1 MQPFYY
7 SPPPPRNSLQI
18 VISGIP
24 AENGKCR
31 VETQLKIGF
40 HLRKTNGEAVLDW
53 KQLRLPRMMI
63 AKEKHRIE
71 KFNGRDKHLQDSD
84 ILTLE
89 ARLVCDHDR
98 NKVLECCDN
107 CIGRERKRAHRRK
120 ETHQKLPGPLASIPV
135 FGAINPKIAGTLTD
149 TESDPPTPTD
159 PIKYQAWERSRIMV
173 FSSTEY
179 VDISTGECVLPT
191 RITCYCRH
199 HNEKVGFRIQF
210 TARNSTGM
218 VVASVLTNP
227 VMMMDDHKSGKR
239 TAPNDAKTAGQT
251 SRRSVP
257 TSSRRQKQQPLQP
270 VRVADRMPEE
280 RGDYDEEDQDD
291 VDLEAGDFIPT
302 YRMIPL
308 KVEDDDDDDNG
319 YDDNE
324 NGDEDETQSSP
335 MHVLSPLGP
344 TGRATK
350 RRVDEDD
357 DQMTDDIQVQQFYRR
372 KTSHDGHDM
381 TQPFMTPSTFSSPSP
396 FMPGSPFAKEDEQ
409 HHNIFAPSFSQ
420 AMAHNGNVLGDQEE
434 KFQVDSASIM
444 MESFTTFDEPVSSSL
459 NDLQSCASSVYSFG
473 APSPPSTTAST
484 PVFTAQRGS
493 FSSMLY
499 SPVSPFTPSIPPA
512 LPLNWPG
519 ANVPPVSSASGL
531 NPSFLDTTQMHEF
544 QSFQR
549 QNNMAAQQLLQQQ
562 QLLMLQLQR
571 HQQQQQQRFPTDTKP
586 WAPTPPTEKK
596 DPLQSL
602 KAVLAQTINP
612 TSASY
617 IPTSLPDN
625 IGSEY
630 SNATSPSGSSMPSP
644 LLLPMSVPM
653 SMSMSTPSLA
663 TTMDSDMSAQHSKK
677 RGRPRK
683 GFHGRLPP
691 LTKITTN
698 TQSSSSSSSSST
710 TNTTA
715 ATTPASGASSPMLSP
730 KAPSTNMP
738 SSPSPPPYMGYPS
751 TVTTPILAAE
761 NPFSPTSAS
770 STSATAAAQFMFY
783 QQQQLQLQQKHAL
796 FATAPSNRVG
806 PCHSVSPRIQ
816 KVIPAKGSMEGGAE
830 VTLLGRGFFPGMV
843 PTFDGVPA
851 LNVQFFGPDTIICR
865 LPPRASPGVVLVKAH
880 SQQQQQQL
888 QGTTTSAGPGSMAM
902 TVPSST
908 SSSNGDSEDG
918 DEDEEVGV
926 VFEYEEDKGDRDL
939 IALALQ
945 VLGMKM
951 NGRVEAPN
959 QIAMRIM
966 AKAAEQQQQQD
977 MFLQQQRNAIMAAA
991 GAAIP
996 ATSTPAVST
1005 GSSSK
1010 ALTTVPKTKSSSTP
1024 KSLHGLLPSQQQQQQ
1039 QQQPQPALIP
1049 IALQSPG
1056 SFLQFNS
1063 NQSFAQHR

>member
-1 MQPFYY
+1 
-7 SPPPPRNSLQI
+7 
-18 VISGIP
+18 
-24 AENGKCR
+24 
-31 VETQLKIGF
+31 
-40 HLRKTNGEAVLDW
+40 
-53 KQLRLPRMMI
+53 
-63 AKEKHRIE
+63 
-71 KFNGRDKHLQDSD
+71 
-84 ILTLE
+84 
-89 ARLVCDHDR
+89 
-98 NKVLECCDN
+98 
-107 CIGRERKRAHRRK
+107 
-120 ETHQKLPGPLASIPV
+120 
-135 FGAINPKIAGTLTD
+135 
-149 TESDPPTPTD
+149 
-159 PIKYQAWERSRIMV
+159 
-173 FSSTEY
+173 
-179 VDISTGECVLPT
+179 
-191 RITCYCRH
+191 
-199 HNEKVGFRIQF
+199 
-210 TARNSTGM
+210 
-218 VVASVLTNP
+218 
-227 VMMMDDHKSGKR
+227 
-239 TAPNDAKTAGQT
+239 
-251 SRRSVP
+251 
-257 TSSRRQKQQPLQP
+257 
-270 VRVADRMPEE
+270 MPEE
-280 RGDYDEEDQDD
+280 RGDFDEEDQDD

-335 MHVLSPLGP
+335 MHVLSPLGL
-344 TGRATK
+344 TSRVTK

-357 DQMTDDIQVQQFYRR
+357 DQMMDDIQSQQFYRR

-396 FMPGSPFAKEDEQ
+396 FMPGSPFANEDEQ

-434 KFQVDSASIM
+434 KFHVDSASIM
-444 MESFTTFDEPVSSSL
+444 MESFTTFDEPVSSPL

-499 SPVSPFTPSIPPA
+499 SPVSPFTPSVAPA

-519 ANVPPVSSASGL
+519 ANVAPVSGASGL

-544 QSFQR
+544 QTFQR

-571 HQQQQQQRFPTDTKP
+571 HQQQQQRFPTDTKP

-653 SMSMSTPSLA
+653 SMSMSMSTPSLT
-663 TTMDSDMSAQHSKK
+663 TTMDSDMSSAQLSKK

-698 TQSSSSSSSSST
+698 TQSSSSSSSSSST
-710 TNTTA
+710 TNTTT

-783 QQQQLQLQQKHAL
+783 QQQQLQLQQKHAF

-806 PCHSVSPRIQ
+806 YHSVSPRIQ

-830 VTLLGRGFFPGMV
+830 VTLLGRGFVPGIV

-880 SQQQQQQL
+880 THHSQQQQL
-888 QGTTTSAGPGSMAM
+888 QGTTASAGPGSMAM

-918 DEDEEVGV
+918 DDDEEVGV

-977 MFLQQQRNAIMAAA
+977 MFLQQQRSAIMAAA

-996 ATSTPAVST
+996 ATSKPTVSA
-1005 GSSSK
+1005 GASSK
-1010 ALTTVPKTKSSSTP
+1010 ALTTVPKTKSSSTS

-1039 QQQPQPALIP
+1039 QQQQQPALIP

-1063 NQSFAQHR
+1063 NQSFAPQHRQSS